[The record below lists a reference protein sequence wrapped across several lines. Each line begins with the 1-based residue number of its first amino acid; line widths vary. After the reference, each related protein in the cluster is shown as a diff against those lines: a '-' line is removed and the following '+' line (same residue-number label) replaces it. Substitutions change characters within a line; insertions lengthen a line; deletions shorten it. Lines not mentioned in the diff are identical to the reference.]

1 MADVTMCSGLKHNF
15 DTHKN
20 TVCKARETCY
30 RYKAK
35 PNEHRQSYFDDAP
48 IVNNNCDYYINN
60 NDL

>member
-1 MADVTMCSGLKHNF
+1 MCSGLKHNF

-35 PNEHRQSYFDDAP
+35 PSEHRQSYFDDAP
-48 IVNNNCDYYINN
+48 IVNNGCDYYINN
-60 NDL
+60 NTI